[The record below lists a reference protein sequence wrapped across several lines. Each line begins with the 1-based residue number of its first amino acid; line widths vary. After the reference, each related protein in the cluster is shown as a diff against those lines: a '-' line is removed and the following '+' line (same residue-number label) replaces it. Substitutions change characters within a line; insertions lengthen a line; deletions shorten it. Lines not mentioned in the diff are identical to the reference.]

1 MTRALIVTIIA
12 IIVGV
17 GAAII
22 ANKPGTKTDINTA
35 GTSSSTKTV
44 DKSGGVTAQTETKII
59 KAEIS
64 NFAFNPANL
73 SVKKGAVV
81 TWANK
86 DIAPHTVTG
95 VNGGP
100 ASEILPSGASY
111 SYTFN
116 DVGAFIYYCS
126 LHPGMRGTVTVTE

>member
-116 DVGAFIYYCS
+116 EPSTYDYYCGPHS
-126 LHPGMRGTVTVTE
+126 SMTGVIIVK